1 MGSLFWQLNDV
12 WPSISWASI
21 DHLGQW
27 KLLQYAAK
35 RFFAP
40 QAVVAEH
47 RNGATRVVLVSD
59 ATTPVQARWRIT
71 VRDMTGAKLDTREA
85 AVTVPPLSA
94 TTVATF
100 IDADLFGTADPAKS
114 YAVVEWLD
122 DAYEQDGLQ
131 RVSRTISRTIVE
143 RLVPKD
149 MAYPDPGLTM
159 RRSGNALTITAKNL
173 ARAVMVDMG
182 DRVGQASDSGFDLL
196 PGESKTVTLTGKQT
210 PVLRTL
216 AR

>member
-27 KLLQYAAK
+27 KLLQYQAK

-40 QAVVAEH
+40 QAIVAEH

-59 ATTPVQARWRIT
+59 ATGAIPAHWRVT
-71 VRDMTGAKLDTREA
+71 VRDMTGATLGVREA
-85 AVTVPPLSA
+85 DATLAPLSS
-94 TTVATF
+94 TTVATLP
-100 IDADLFGTADPAKS
+100 DADLFGSADPAKS
-114 YAVVEWLD
+114 YAVAELIV
-122 DAYEQDGLQ
+122 AGKA
-131 RVSRTISRTIVE
+131 VSRTIVE

-159 RRSGNALTITAKNL
+159 RRSGNDLTITAKNL

-182 DRVGQASDSGFDLL
+182 DTPGQASDSGFDLL